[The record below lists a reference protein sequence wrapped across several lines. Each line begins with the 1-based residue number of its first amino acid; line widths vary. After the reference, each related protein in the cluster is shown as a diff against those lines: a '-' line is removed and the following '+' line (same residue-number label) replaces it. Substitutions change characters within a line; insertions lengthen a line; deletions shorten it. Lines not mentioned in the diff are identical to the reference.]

1 MNSRWWKVGV
11 GLLALVLAGYGSRT
25 VSGEVATEGAVPGEW
40 TMDLDAAQKLGAE
53 EKLPMFLC
61 FTGSDWCGWC
71 KLMDKS
77 VFSQPEWQ
85 EYTKENLVLVWI
97 DFPKDASLVPEKYVA
112 RNQELQ
118 KKFGVEGYPTYV
130 VLDDNGA
137 TELGRLRAARDKTA
151 KSFIADLAALLR
163 NREPEQ
169 AKFAA
174 KLPAEKADAFRKL
187 VADLKQTKSERQA
200 AEQKLDACD
209 KRIEDLQRQ
218 VDQAYRE
225 ARAAELGPER
235 GPQFL
240 KLSADLAKANAEMET
255 WLDTRPA
262 RNPENEAKIK
272 AFREKIADLEKQL
285 EAFAP

>member
-1 MNSRWWKVGV
+1 
-11 GLLALVLAGYGSRT
+11 
-25 VSGEVATEGAVPGEW
+25 
-40 TMDLDAAQKLGAE
+40 MDLDAAQKLGAE